1 MMDRIEINLLPAEY
15 RIHRRVLKL
24 QREIVYPVLGVL
36 LMLFGLWSYGISM
49 DASIHHLRVEIAG
62 IDNAIISNRHV
73 LNEIN
78 ALKKAKTVIQEK
90 IRALQRINVNREK
103 WVRLLEIFC
112 ERLPNFTW
120 ISSIQEA
127 SGLQETLKVEGMTYS
142 FQEVAN
148 FMSKLSE
155 SGYITSVD
163 LIDIMQTEETD
174 KPYHFTISCTLNPDY
189 HLSVAAQP

>member
-15 RIHRRVLKL
+15 RIHRRTLKL
-24 QREIVYPVLGVL
+24 PREIIYPLLGVVIL
-36 LMLFGLWSYGISM
+36 LFGLWSYTMNLDGR
-49 DASIHHLRVEIAG
+49 IHHVRGEIAG
-62 IDNAIISNRHV
+62 IDNAIAANKHV

-78 ALKKAKTVIQEK
+78 LLKKDKTIIQEK

-120 ISSIQEA
+120 LVSIQETA
-127 SGLQETLKVEGMTYS
+127 GDKPTLKVDGFTFS

-155 SGYITSVD
+155 SGYISSVD
-163 LIDIMQTEETD
+163 LIDISQTESD
-174 KPYHFTISCTLNPDY
+174 DSPYRFSISCALNPDY
-189 HLSVAAQP
+189 HVSLPAQP

>member
-1 MMDRIEINLLPAEY
+1 MMERVEINLLPAEY
-15 RIHRRVLKL
+15 RIHRRTLKIS
-24 QREIVYPVLGVL
+24 REIVYPLLGLVIL
-36 LMLFGLWSYGISM
+36 FFGLWSYTLSLDGR
-49 DASIHHLRVEIAG
+49 IHRLRGEIAG
-62 IDNAIISNRHV
+62 IDNAIVSNKHV

-78 ALKKAKTVIQEK
+78 LLKADKTTIQEK

-112 ERLPNFTW
+112 ERLPGFTW
-120 ISSIQEA
+120 LTSITEA
-127 SGLQETLKVEGMTYS
+127 GGATPTLKVDGMTFS

-163 LIDIMQTEETD
+163 LIDISQSEGGD
-174 KPYHFTISCTLNPDY
+174 SPYHFSISCTLNPDY
-189 HLSVAAQP
+189 HVMASAQP